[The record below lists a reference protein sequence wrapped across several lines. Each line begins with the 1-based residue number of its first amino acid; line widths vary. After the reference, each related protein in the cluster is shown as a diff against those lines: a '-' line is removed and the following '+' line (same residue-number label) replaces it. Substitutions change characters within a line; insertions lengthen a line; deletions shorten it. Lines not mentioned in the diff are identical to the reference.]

1 MEGTILSDVWNGRP
15 FRRAAQ
21 ALRDESRGE
30 ARGGVAGAQRGT
42 ADSLNG
48 AAAVPAWRASGLRA
62 PMLHAVPRSLFG
74 PFNALDSDGLRTG
87 ARISVWARWFVWLAS
102 LVYSLYRP
110 ELGPPATTMI
120 VLGHLALVLGNGT
133 LHYRLWTNKRIT
145 WHWLVGLSTL
155 DVALTTLGAI
165 APAGGADVA
174 YLLYYP
180 ALALF
185 AVVFSSPA
193 IGLAWVTAVAATYV
207 AATLLLGPGL
217 DLEAGEEKVLF
228 VRVVIMYAIVACV
241 SLASRFDKERRRHA
255 LARERELLEDRIE
268 LSQTIHDTVA
278 QSAYLVSVGIETA
291 RDLAD
296 EADTRL
302 QRRLDATLGLSQS
315 ATWEL
320 RHILDGG
327 LIAEGLELSRVLSSH
342 VSSFASITGIAAELV
357 KSGHEP
363 LLPDQVKGSLLA
375 IAHNAMTNVYR
386 HSGAGQLTVAL
397 DFSADRLRL
406 SITDDGGGL
415 PEDYLDRG
423 HGFRNMLNHAERIGG
438 HLHIESDRSGQGTTV
453 SCLVRLHA
461 HAGEA

>member
-1 MEGTILSDVWNGRP
+1 MGDTILIDVWNGRP
-15 FRRAAQ
+15 SGRDAE
-21 ALRDESRGE
+21 ALRDEFQSEVRK
-30 ARGGVAGAQRGT
+30 GVAGAHRRS

-48 AAAVPAWRASGLRA
+48 AAALLGRRA
-62 PMLHAVPRSLFG
+62 PGFKQPKLHAAPRSLFG

-102 LVYSLYRP
+102 LIYSIYRP
-110 ELGPPATTMI
+110 ELGPPMTMMI
-120 VLGHLALVLGNGT
+120 VLGHLALVLGNGS

-145 WHWLVGLSTL
+145 WHWLLGLSAL
-155 DVALTTLGAI
+155 DVALTTLGTI
-165 APAGGADVA
+165 APAGADDVA

-185 AVVFSSPA
+185 AVVFSSAA
-193 IGLAWVTAVAATYV
+193 ISLAWVTAVAATYI
-207 AATLLLGPGL
+207 AATLFIGPGL
-217 DLEAGEEKVLF
+217 DLEAGEEKALF

-241 SLASRFDKERRRHA
+241 NLASRFDKERRHHA
-255 LARERELLEDRIE
+255 LDRERELLEDRIE

-296 EADTRL
+296 ETDTGL
-302 QRRLDATLGLSQS
+302 QQRLDATLRLSQS

-342 VSSFASITGIAAELV
+342 VSSFASITAISAQLV

-363 LLPDQVKGSLLA
+363 VLPDQVKGSLLA

-386 HSGAGQLTVAL
+386 HSGADRLTVAL

-406 SITDDGGGL
+406 SITDDGSGL

-423 HGFRNMLNHAERIGG
+423 HGFRNMLAHAERIGG
-438 HLHIESDRSGQGTTV
+438 HLHVESDRSGQGTTV
-453 SCLVRLHA
+453 SCLVRLHGHPGA
-461 HAGEA
+461 A